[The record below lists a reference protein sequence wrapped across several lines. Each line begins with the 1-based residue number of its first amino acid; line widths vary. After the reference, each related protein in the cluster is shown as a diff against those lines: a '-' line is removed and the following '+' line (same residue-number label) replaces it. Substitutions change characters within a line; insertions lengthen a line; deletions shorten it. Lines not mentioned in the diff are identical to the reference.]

1 MTRGRDRARQLW
13 PSVQQRT
20 DLITVPDDDER
31 RLYPHRQENI
41 MGKYVLG
48 WLLGIPAVVLVVIYF
63 IAN

>member
-1 MTRGRDRARQLW
+1 M
-13 PSVQQRT
+13 QQRT
-20 DLITVPDDDER
+20 DVRAPVRHPDRIE
-31 RLYPHRQENI
+31 HIIEQESI

>member
-1 MTRGRDRARQLW
+1 LRYGAAAHRRGERAGPCCSHWQTQL
-13 PSVQQRT
+13 
-20 DLITVPDDDER
+20 EK
-31 RLYPHRQENI
+31 I

>member
-1 MTRGRDRARQLW
+1 
-13 PSVQQRT
+13 VQQRT
-20 DLITVPDDDER
+20 DERACVRHDEGIK
-31 RLYPHRQENI
+31 HIIEQESI